1 MASQGAYADVASG
14 LAPEDELRAQV
25 YLLLA
30 RFLARA
36 PNQSDLELAAGLIGD
51 ESDLGRAIETFS
63 ALSANSDPSQ
73 IAEEYHDLFIG
84 VGRGELLPYGSYYLT
99 GFLNEKPLAS
109 LRSDMRRFGIAR
121 RPDVAEPE
129 DHIASVLEMMA
140 GLIRGAFGVPATLE
154 QQHTFYQEHVGSWAK
169 HFFADLEGAKS
180 SVLYASVGTIGRRFL
195 DIEETAFAMS

>member
-1 MASQGAYADVASG
+1 MASPGAHAHVASG
-14 LAPEDELRAQV
+14 LAPEDELRAQL

-36 PNQSDLELAAGLIGD
+36 PSATDLELAASLTGD
-51 ESDLGRAIETFS
+51 ESELGRAIETFS
-63 ALSANSDPSQ
+63 ALAISSDPSK

-99 GFLNEKPLAS
+99 GFLNEKPLAN
-109 LRSDMRRFGIAR
+109 LRDDMRRLGIAR

-140 GLIRGAFGVPATLE
+140 GLIRGAFDVPATLE
-154 QQHTFYQEHVGSWAK
+154 QQRTFYQEHIGSWSK

-180 SVLYASVGTIGRRFL
+180 SVLYASVGTIGQRFL